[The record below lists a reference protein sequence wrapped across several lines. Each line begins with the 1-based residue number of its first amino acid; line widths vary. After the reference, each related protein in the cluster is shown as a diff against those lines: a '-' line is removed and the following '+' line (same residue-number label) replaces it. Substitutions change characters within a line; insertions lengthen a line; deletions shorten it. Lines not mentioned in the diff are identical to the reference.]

1 MKQMYEQENNEIEI
15 NLQELFFTLKRNLL
29 KIVLVTILFA
39 SVTAGYSKFFIT
51 PIYSSTAQLYIL
63 ASKDGQ
69 QIYNLTA
76 GDQLAQDYIRIV
88 TTKTVLQKAI
98 DDLKLDMDY
107 HDLQGQITVEN
118 PEETRFMTIT
128 VRDTNSKR
136 AQKLAQRIAVVT
148 SKTVSKAMDV
158 PAPTIVAAAERATI
172 PDSPNVK
179 MNTVLGGFIGFI
191 FAILVVFIRVVMNDT
206 INNEDDIE
214 RYLGIIMLAQLPS
227 EYQVRYKRKSGGK
240 RKEKD
245 LYKNLSV
252 DRKKNSTIT
261 TRLKRKVGR

>member
-1 MKQMYEQENNEIEI
+1 MEQMYEQENNEIEI
-15 NLQELFFTLKRNLL
+15 NLQELFFALKRNLL
-29 KIVLVTILFA
+29 KIVLVTIIFA
-39 SVTAGYSKFFIT
+39 SVTLGYSKFFIT

-88 TTKTVLQKAI
+88 TTKAVLQKVI

-107 HDLQGQITVEN
+107 HDLQGQITVKN
-118 PEETRFMTIT
+118 PEETRFMTIM
-128 VRDTNSKR
+128 VRDTDPQR

-158 PAPTIVAAAERATI
+158 PEPTIVDEAEKATI

-179 MNTVLGGFIGFI
+179 INTVLGGFIGLVFSVFVI
-191 FAILVVFIRVVMNDT
+191 FLRVVMNDT
-206 INNEDDIE
+206 INSEDDIE
-214 RYLGIIMLAQLPS
+214 RYLGINMLTQLPS
-227 EYQVRYKRKSGGK
+227 EHQTRHKSKKKGK
-240 RKEKD
+240 
-245 LYKNLSV
+245 
-252 DRKKNSTIT
+252 
-261 TRLKRKVGR
+261 